1 MTLAAVSMPYYRHIL
16 PYGLPKFK
24 RYAINVWN
32 VDPAGKSD
40 EQIANEGLAAMEA
53 WMKKLGLVMNITD
66 LGANES
72 MLDDLVKSTLVMQ
85 GGYKVLTA
93 EEIRQIFRES
103 L

>member
-1 MTLAAVSMPYYRHIL
+1 
-16 PYGLPKFK
+16 
-24 RYAINVWN
+24 
-32 VDPAGKSD
+32 
-40 EQIANEGLAAMEA
+40 
-53 WMKKLGLVMNITD
+53 MNITE

-93 EEIRQIFRES
+93 EEIRQIFKES